1 MTRQSLFYMSDP
13 FESSRRKLV
22 WAKKNLAKLKR
33 RIDKFL
39 SQKDLYTVFTEPDPQ
54 HPQHTVHKM
63 RLVKQIP
70 DGLSE
75 LTGNIVDDLRSA
87 LDGCLS
93 GIARTKKPGTEPLSA
108 YFPFASDVA
117 HFENNLRG
125 RCKDVPVELWP
136 LLRSYEPY
144 KGGSELLWALN
155 EVCGA
160 NKHGL
165 LLPIGTA
172 TVTAQTIIEGTGF
185 WSMPATPVW
194 DWAKQEMELFT
205 TGPQPQLR
213 ANIRV
218 GFYIAFSEI
227 DSVVGKPAIP
237 VLDDFVRM
245 VETILSEIQAEC
257 RRLGII
263 K

>member
-1 MTRQSLFYMSDP
+1 MSDP
-13 FESSRRKLV
+13 FESSRRKIA
-22 WAKKNLAKLKR
+22 WAKKNLANLNR

-39 SQKDLYTVFTEPDPQ
+39 SQKNLYTVFTEPDTHNPQ
-54 HPQHTVHKM
+54 HMVHKM

-75 LTGNIVDDLRSA
+75 LTGNIIDDLRSA
-87 LDGCLS
+87 LDHALF
-93 GIARTKKPGTEPLSA
+93 GIARIGKSATGPLNA
-108 YFPFASDVA
+108 YFPFAGDVS

-125 RCKDVPVELWP
+125 RCKDIPVELWP

-144 KGGSELLWALN
+144 KGGSELLFALN

-172 TVTAQTIIEGTGF
+172 TVTAETVIEGTGF
-185 WSMPATPVW
+185 WSMPAAPIW

-205 TGPQPQLR
+205 TGPQPKLR

-227 DSVVGKPAIP
+227 DSVAGKPAIP

-245 VETILSEIQAEC
+245 VQTILSEIEAEC